1 MTPPPTI
8 RHHHRPPTTTPDTR
22 GGRPG
27 PLLFRR
33 PAIESAVAVA
43 G

>member
-1 MTPPPTI
+1 MTP
-8 RHHHRPPTTTPDTR
+8 PPTTTPDAR
-22 GGRPG
+22 DGRPV

-33 PAIESAVAVA
+33 PAIGSAVAVA